1 MNYTFNLILFCL
13 VFFEAFSQVNTP
25 SASPRSTITQQVG
38 LTKIEIDYSRP
49 SARGRKIIGGL
60 VRFDE
65 IWRTGA
71 NKNTT
76 VSFSDDVVVAGKTLT
91 SGKYGLYTLPSS
103 DEWEVFFY
111 KKNNVGNAAANWEED
126 QVALSVF
133 VKPVYFDTMVETF
146 TISFSDLNSNEGKL
160 NLIWEHTLVPISI
173 KVPTRSK
180 AIESIEKTLS
190 GEPKVGDYYKAAVY
204 YLEEKKDLKKAKV
217 WMEKALDMRK
227 KPAYWM
233 YRQYALI
240 LSELNDKK
248 SAIKAVKKSL
258 ELAEKAGNKDYVIMN
273 KSSISDWSN

>member
-1 MNYTFNLILFCL
+1 MNYTCNLILFCL

-111 KKNNVGNAAANWEED
+111 KKNN
-126 QVALSVF
+126 
-133 VKPVYFDTMVETF
+133 
-146 TISFSDLNSNEGKL
+146 KL
-160 NLIWEHTLVPISI
+160 
-173 KVPTRSK
+173 
-180 AIESIEKTLS
+180 
-190 GEPKVGDYYKAAVY
+190 
-204 YLEEKKDLKKAKV
+204 
-217 WMEKALDMRK
+217 
-227 KPAYWM
+227 
-233 YRQYALI
+233 
-240 LSELNDKK
+240 
-248 SAIKAVKKSL
+248 
-258 ELAEKAGNKDYVIMN
+258 
-273 KSSISDWSN
+273 